1 MKKMVP
7 ISALAALLLAGGAAY
22 AQSAQ
27 PRATPAAAP
36 HRHATN
42 AQTRATVEAR
52 ATKMF
57 ARFDSNHDGFITK
70 AEIDALHAQRA
81 QKAEQRAQRF
91 DPSKIFDRLDL
102 NHDGRITVA
111 EAQAERSQ
119 RLQAKGG
126 EHAPAHGGGFTGL
139 FARADSNKDGAVTR
153 AEFETM
159 GEQLRTRMQHASMAR
174 RGGSRLFET
183 ADSNK
188 DGRISQ
194 AELQQSALA
203 NFDRMDL
210 NHDGTITP
218 EERQQ
223 ARQQTKAQRHAR

>member
-1 MKKMVP
+1 MKKVVP
-7 ISALAALLLAGGAAY
+7 ISALAAVVLAGGAAY

-27 PRATPAAAP
+27 PGASPAAAP
-36 HRHATN
+36 HRHSMK

-52 ATKMF
+52 ATRMF
-57 ARFDSNHDGFITK
+57 ARFDTNHDGFISQ
-70 AEIDALHAQRA
+70 AEIDALQAQRA

-111 EAQAERSQ
+111 EAQAERSR
-119 RLQAKGG
+119 RLQAKGA
-126 EHAPAHGGGFTGL
+126 EHAPAHAGGFTGL
-139 FARADSNKDGAVTR
+139 FARADTNKDGVVTR

-159 GEQLRTRMQHASMAR
+159 GEQLRTRMQHASVAG

-188 DGRISQ
+188 DGRISE
-194 AELQQSALA
+194 AELQQAELA

-218 EERQQ
+218 DERQQ
-223 ARQQTKAQRHAR
+223 MKAQRHAR